1 MEGSQDHDVP
11 TPTSGLASGL
21 CIAPRIFPEKHRW
34 RHCPSR
40 EVLPTSQGPPAAV
53 TRPQE
58 ALLFTPEE
66 PGSLLPGGSP
76 ALTSWAQVPSAAQL
90 GVGPKR
96 QLAGD

>member
-1 MEGSQDHDVP
+1 MTSPPPPQVWPQASASLPESSQRSTDGDTVP
-11 TPTSGLASGL
+11 A
-21 CIAPRIFPEKHRW
+21 EKSY
-34 RHCPSR
+34 PP
-40 EVLPTSQGPPAAV
+40 LKAPPAAV

-76 ALTSWAQVPSAAQL
+76 ALTSWAQVPSAAQR